1 MPEIK
6 HIGGKGNKMFTNDM
20 NPVLLA
26 EIIKCKR
33 KMYRKAKHLGFTH
46 PSVVQCSQELDDLI
60 NKYQGIQ

>member
-1 MPEIK
+1 MIA
-6 HIGGKGNKMFTNDM
+6 NSF
-20 NPVLLA
+20 NPVLLT